1 MDMTVDALGDKCPLP
16 VVKAK
21 NALEVMGE
29 GTLEVLVDNETA
41 VTNLKNFAAKKRCT
55 AESEQLA
62 EAKYAVRITATAES
76 LCAQTAPEA
85 DADATAPAKK
95 PVVVISSNLMGS
107 GDDKLGATLMKGFI
121 FALTQQDTLPSAVL
135 FYNSG
140 VKLTCEGSES
150 LDDLRSLADSGV
162 TILSCGTCLQNFE
175 LSDKL
180 AVGEPTNMYV
190 IVETQM
196 EAGAIIRP

>member
-1 MDMTVDALGDKCPLP
+1 MTIDALGDACPLP

-21 NALEVMGE
+21 QALDVIGA

-41 VTNLKNFAAKKRCT
+41 VTNLGNLAKKKGFEST
-55 AESEQLA
+55 SKQVAEK
-62 EAKYAVRITATAES
+62 KYAVRIVATEPPAKEVAAS
-76 LCAQTAPEA
+76 
-85 DADATAPAKK
+85 DAAPAPAAAEQK
-95 PVVVISSNLMGS
+95 PPAVVISSDIMGG

-135 FYNSG
+135 MYNGG
-140 VKLTCEGSES
+140 VKLACEGSPA
-150 LDDLRSLADSGV
+150 LDDLRALEEAGVSVLA
-162 TILSCGTCLQNFE
+162 CGTCLKNFDLE
-175 LSDKL
+175 GEL

-190 IVETQM
+190 IVEMQM